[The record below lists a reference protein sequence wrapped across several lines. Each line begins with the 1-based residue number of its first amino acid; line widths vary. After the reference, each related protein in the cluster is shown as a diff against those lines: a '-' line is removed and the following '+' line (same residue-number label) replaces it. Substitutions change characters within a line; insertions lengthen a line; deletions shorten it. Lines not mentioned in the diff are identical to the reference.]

1 MVRKVL
7 FALRASALLSVTRVL
22 LPLIGLKSVR
32 RWLSEPR
39 LSQRSFDERTIV
51 RLVQRAARVCPV
63 GSTCLTRA
71 ITGQYFLRKA
81 GIESRLCIGV
91 MRDQQKAFQA
101 HAWLERDG
109 RVILGGSTEEIRQWI
124 PLSGVDERMA

>member
-7 FALRASALLSVTRVL
+7 FLARVTALLALTRVL
-22 LPLIGLKSVR
+22 LPLLGLKSVR
-32 RWLSEPR
+32 RLLAGSSR
-39 LSQRSFDERTIV
+39 RSSARDERSIV
-51 RLVQRAARVCPV
+51 RMVLRAARFCPI

-71 ITGQYFLRKA
+71 ITAQYFLRRA

-91 MRDQQKAFQA
+91 MRDDQKAFQA

-109 RVILGGSTEEIRQWI
+109 RVILGGSHEEIRQWI